1 MFIHQQNRNT
11 KFKNETKIHG
21 LAKKTNKQC
30 RRRRTKAAR
39 GRKRRA
45 VKFCGLFSRENDD
58 QSRPGRLDQRLKN
71 LVQGYNE
78 DSM

>member
-1 MFIHQQNRNT
+1 MKQ
-11 KFKNETKIHG
+11 KFMDWQ
-21 LAKKTNKQC
+21 KKTNKQC

-39 GRKRRA
+39 GRKRRE

-78 DSM
+78 DNM